1 MDCIKYLTEFISEVT
16 RTEKKLTYTYSYI
29 RIISPASARID
40 NILLQMRAIP
50 GVVVVS
56 QRNQVR
62 MSDIVSRAIDVVV
75 KSYKGTMS
83 EDKFNQFLKD
93 ETIRIKNVN
102 SVILKTKQEVEGG
115 KSKEE
120 KKYDPIQRIA
130 TPKKRVETLP
140 STKNEPEKK
149 QVIVKGL

>member
-1 MDCIKYLTEFISEVT
+1 MKDINYLKEFISEVT
-16 RTEKKLTYTYSYI
+16 RSEKKLTYTYSYI

-62 MSDIVSRAIDVVV
+62 MSDVVSRAIDVTV
-75 KSYKGTMS
+75 KSYRGTMS
-83 EDKFNQFLKD
+83 EAEFNEFLKV
-93 ETIRIKNVN
+93 ETIRIKNVKT
-102 SVILKTKQEVEGG
+102 VILKTKQEVEGKG
-115 KSKEE
+115 QEEE
-120 KKYDPIQRIA
+120 KKYEPVQTKLHPSKDLNT
-130 TPKKRVETLP
+130 TPSQK
-140 STKNEPEKK
+140 SFTKKK